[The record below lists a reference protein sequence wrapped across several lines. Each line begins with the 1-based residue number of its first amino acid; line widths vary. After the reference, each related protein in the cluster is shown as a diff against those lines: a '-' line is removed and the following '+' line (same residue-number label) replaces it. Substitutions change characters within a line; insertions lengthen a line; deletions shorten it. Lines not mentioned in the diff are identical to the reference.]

1 MTRLGD
7 DLAGLRHDDL
17 AVGAGQRRRH
27 MRAVVSPVEFEI
39 GIGPQALDHLN
50 VFTHPR
56 IALGVTDPS
65 AVAE

>member
-1 MTRLGD
+1 
-7 DLAGLRHDDL
+7 
-17 AVGAGQRRRH
+17 

-39 GIGPQALDHLN
+39 GIGPQALNHLN

-56 IALGVTDPS
+56 IAFGITDPS